1 LASVLLIPLFF
12 ENVLSICKKGHG
24 LVSTAPRIG
33 PLKSIVNGL
42 ADKVLSREA
51 VIFLTYLKARVF
63 LALMSVFTGCP

>member
-1 LASVLLIPLFF
+1 MLLIPLFF

-24 LVSTAPRIG
+24 LVSTAPSWVG